1 MRRKMYYIKTER
13 TKKKDYQFHHLK
25 NLIISLWIIKV
36 QYKLKIIA
44 WRASKKMRFKKK
56 NKKKTWI

>member
-13 TKKKDYQFHHLK
+13 TKKNK

-56 NKKKTWI
+56 NKQTKTWI